1 MRPTARGRRRK
12 VVARRWTRHPRCVGS
27 ARAELRKAL
36 ADWGLS
42 SIEGEALL
50 VLSELLTNAVVHARV
65 PRGREIETCFRRE
78 GDTVR
83 IAVDDADGRHPVPRP
98 PQADGGRGL
107 VLVAALADRW
117 GVSDRGGVG
126 KSVWAV
132 LAAPHRTGSR

>member
-1 MRPTARGRRRK
+1 MQRSADRNTAPIR
-12 VVARRWTRHPRCVGS
+12 RRWTRHPRTVGR
-27 ARAELRKAL
+27 ARAELRRAL
-36 ADWGLS
+36 GDWGLS

-78 GDTVR
+78 GDTVW
-83 IAVDDADGRHPVPRP
+83 IAVDDADGRRPVPRP

-107 VLVAALADRW
+107 MLVAALADRW
-117 GVSDRGGVG
+117 GVSDRDGVG

-132 LAAPHRTGSR
+132 LAAPQGKGSG